1 METSL
6 ELDSYLESILNIES
20 DSEDENTHCSEDES
34 EILIDP
40 IQELI
45 SDFEKNSNK
54 KYIVNNLDILPDG
67 IDIFV
72 ITMTCGINQKFFIEN
87 ILNYY
92 PLNHK
97 NIVTI
102 KSKLRIRNIK
112 KIKKVKKVSK
122 KVKKT
127 NTNPD
132 NFFNQI
138 TVVLNIPVD
147 YNSDKTKFVN
157 LKLFKSGA
165 IQISGLQSI
174 NQCNIT
180 INKILNLLIGDYGI
194 FEDGIFKEIRFIES
208 DEIKIINVKVNMINT
223 MFQYTS
229 KINRSQLY
237 IKLVDLKNRNILG
250 NNIRIKYQPDIH
262 APVHI
267 KIDIGNKKPITVFVF
282 ESGKILIMAAKKRE
296 NIIETYNYINN
307 LLTENHNYII
317 KKDLFQIIANDPEL
331 SALIDLEALAQTIDD
346 F

>member
-1 METSL
+1 MENHFD
-6 ELDSYLESILNIES
+6 EIEDIIDIVS
-20 DSEDENTHCSEDES
+20 DSDEDIDSD
-34 EILIDP
+34 ILLEEK
-40 IQELI
+40 QELI
-45 SDFEKNSNK
+45 SDFERNSDK
-54 KYIVNNLDILPDG
+54 RYIINNLDVLPEG
-67 IDIFV
+67 IEIFV
-72 ITMTCGINQKFFIEN
+72 ITMTCGINQKFLIEN

-92 PLNHK
+92 PLTEK
-97 NIVTI
+97 DIVTI
-102 KSKLRIRNIK
+102 KSKTKIRNIK
-112 KIKKVKKVSK
+112 KMKKVIRKVSK
-122 KVKKT
+122 KEKK
-127 NTNPD
+127 NNID

-138 TVVLNIPVD
+138 TIVLNIPTD

-180 INKILNLLIGDYGI
+180 LNKILNLLIGDYGV

-223 MFQYTS
+223 MFQYVS
-229 KINRSQLY
+229 KINRCNLY
-237 IKLVDLKNRNILG
+237 NKLVELKNKNLLG

-296 NIIETYNYINN
+296 NIIETHNYINN
-307 LLTENHNYII
+307 LLTENHNFII

-331 SALIDLEALAQTIDD
+331 SALIDLDALAQTIDD

>member
-6 ELDSYLESILNIES
+6 ELDSELESILDI
-20 DSEDENTHCSEDES
+20 DSETESEDDTLHSTEDD
-34 EILIDP
+34 ILFEP
-40 IQELI
+40 KQELI
-45 SDFEKNSNK
+45 SDFEKNSDK

-67 IDIFV
+67 IEIFV
-72 ITMTCGINQKFFIEN
+72 ITMTCGINQKFLIEN
-87 ILNYY
+87 ILKYY
-92 PLNHK
+92 PLDNK
-97 NIVTI
+97 DIVTI

-112 KIKKVKKVSK
+112 KTKKVKKVSR

-147 YNSDKTKFVN
+147 YNSNKTKFVN

-180 INKILNLLIGDYGI
+180 LNKILNLLIGDYGV
-194 FEDGIFKEIRFIES
+194 FEDGIFKEIRFLES

-223 MFQYTS
+223 MFQYVS

-237 IKLVDLKNRNILG
+237 IKLVDLKNKNILG

-296 NIIETYNYINN
+296 NIIETHNYINN
-307 LLTENHNYII
+307 LLIENHNYII